1 MKPKIVLIGAGSA
14 MFGLRTLGS
23 IFESKPLEGSAI
35 VLHDINPQ
43 AMQRVERV
51 AQRYIQEHN
60 LPYTLSATTSR
71 REALQD
77 ATFCTISIEV
87 GDRFEL
93 WQQDWRIPQQ
103 YGFRQVYGEN
113 GGPGGLFHALRI
125 IPPILAICD
134 DIAAICPEA
143 YVFNL
148 SNPMSRICLAA
159 KRKHPDL
166 RFIGLC
172 HEIGSLVEHLPR
184 MLETPLSN
192 LSFRAGGLNHFSVL
206 LEVTYKDTGEDAYP
220 DVRDKAPAYFASLP
234 PLTQKLADMFGG
246 EAPEHDEK
254 TAWSDRRLFKVILEQ
269 FGHLPITDDSHFGE
283 YIHWAYETVDHKGI
297 LDFYNWYTGWAS
309 RRAET
314 SDLEDLLEAGHW
326 GTVPMMESIVT
337 DSPYEELAVNIPNQG
352 LIDNLPRDLIVEVPG
367 RVDGDGVHGVTL
379 GALPKGIAGLMRN
392 QVSTMDLTVEAAL
405 SGSREIALQAL
416 LVDPV
421 VDSVER
427 AEALLDTMLQQQ
439 KPYLDY
445 IR

>member
-23 IFESKPLEGSAI
+23 IFESKPLEGSTI
-35 VLHDINPQ
+35 VLHDINSE
-43 AMQRVERV
+43 ALQRVERV
-51 AQRYIQEHN
+51 ARRHVQEHD

-71 REALQD
+71 REALQG
-77 ATFCTISIEV
+77 ATFCIISIEV

-93 WQQDWRIPQQ
+93 WQQDWHIPQQ

-113 GGPGGLFHALRI
+113 GGPGGLFHSLRI
-125 IPPILAICD
+125 IPPILEICD

-148 SNPMSRICLAA
+148 SNPMSRICLTV

-184 MLETPLSN
+184 ILKTPLSN

-206 LEVTYKDTGEDAYP
+206 LQVTYNDTGADAYP
-220 DVRDKAPAYFASLP
+220 DVRKRAPAYFANLP
-234 PLTQKLADMFGG
+234 PLTQRLADMFGG
-246 EAPEHDEK
+246 EAPEYDEER
-254 TAWSDRRLFKVILEQ
+254 AWSDRRLFKVILEQ
-269 FGHLPITDDSHFGE
+269 FGYLPITDDSHFGE
-283 YIHWAYETVDHKGI
+283 YIHWAYEAVDHKAI

-309 RRAET
+309 RRAEM
-314 SDLEDLLEAGHW
+314 SDLEELLEAGHW
-326 GTVPMMESIVT
+326 GTVPMMEAIIT
-337 DSPYEELAVNIPNQG
+337 DSAYEELAVNILNEG

-367 RVDGDGVHGVTL
+367 RVDGDGVHGVKL

-392 QVSTMDLTVEAAL
+392 QIATMDLTAEAVL
-405 SGSREIALQAL
+405 RGSREMALQAL

-421 VDSVER
+421 VDSVAR
-427 AEALLDTMLQQQ
+427 AKDLLNTMLDLQ
-439 KPYLDY
+439 KPHLDY